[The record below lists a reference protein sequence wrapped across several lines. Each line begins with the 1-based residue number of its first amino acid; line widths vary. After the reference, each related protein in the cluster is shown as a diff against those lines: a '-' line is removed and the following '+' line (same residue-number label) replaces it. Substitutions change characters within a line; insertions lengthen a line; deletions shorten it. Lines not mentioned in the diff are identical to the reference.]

1 MKRYLF
7 FDTETTG
14 LPKNYNAPASDSN
27 NWPRLVQIAW
37 IIDNENG
44 DRLYQQSSIIKPEGF
59 QIPVSVSKIHRIT
72 TEIALEKG
80 EDLKTVLKKLA
91 THLIKCDC
99 LVAHNIAFDEKII
112 EAEMIRKKVPIS
124 FQHYDKVCTMLQSVN
139 FCKKQGQYGYKW
151 PRLQELYIDLFE
163 EDFEEA
169 HNAFA
174 DISATAKC
182 FWELKKR
189 KVIE

>member
-1 MKRYLF
+1 MKKYLF

-14 LPKNYNAPASDSN
+14 LPKRWDLPAANTD

-37 IIDNENG
+37 IIDNEDG

-59 QIPVSVSKIHRIT
+59 KIPEDASKIHRIT

-80 EDLKTVLKKLA
+80 EELKEVLKKLA
-91 THLIKCDC
+91 VHLVKCDC
-99 LVAHNIAFDEKII
+99 IVAHNIAFDEKII

-139 FCKKQGQYGYKW
+139 FCKKQGPYGYKW

-182 FWELKKR
+182 FWELKR
-189 KVIE
+189 IGVIK